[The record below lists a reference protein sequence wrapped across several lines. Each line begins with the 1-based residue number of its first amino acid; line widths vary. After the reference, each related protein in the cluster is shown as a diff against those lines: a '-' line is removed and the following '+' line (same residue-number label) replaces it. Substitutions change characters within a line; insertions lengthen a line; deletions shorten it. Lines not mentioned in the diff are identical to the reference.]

1 MSLED
6 VTSLT
11 DGAAELETKDELA
24 WARVNGT
31 TTMIVATIKD
41 KEK

>member
-1 MSLED
+1 MDADELMEIESCD
-6 VTSLT
+6 V
-11 DGAAELETKDELA
+11 LA

-31 TTMIVATIKD
+31 TTMMVAIIKD